1 MMSILLF
8 INCSKIIQM
17 FHGIE
22 IKWHK
27 NLYEQAKKK
36 RHWKRSLINIFLY
49 ISLKFEWRTGRTQR
63 M

>member
-8 INCSKIIQM
+8 INGSKIIQM

-36 RHWKRSLINIFLY
+36 RHWKQSLINIFCT
-49 ISLKFEWRTGRTQR
+49 FH
-63 M
+63 